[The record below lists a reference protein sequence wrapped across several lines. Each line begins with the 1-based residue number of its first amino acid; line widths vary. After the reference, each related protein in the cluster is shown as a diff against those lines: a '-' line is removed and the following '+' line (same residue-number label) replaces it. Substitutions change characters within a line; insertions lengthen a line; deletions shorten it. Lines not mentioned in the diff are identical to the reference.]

1 MELSEAIE
9 KINKFKNATILYGN
23 FSMTKSQ
30 HDDIKNAIDTV
41 LQALEEIKKQKDQLM
56 ELYHQRVQEIIDLT
70 QEVEELKEQD
80 YYVTYLQGAN
90 DEQIKWRNKIK
101 EKIEEIKKK
110 PNNPNQKVIA
120 TQIDASLIA
129 CLKELLKEE

>member
-41 LQALEEIKKQKDQLM
+41 LQALEEIKKQKDQRM